1 MQGYDKCHSPA
12 LVLNYLDRL
21 IVEIERYN
29 EILMKSVT
37 DMLAGRTSVRRYER
51 EAISPEDMT
60 CIYEAIRNTPTSYNG
75 QQFSVIDVDDQAL
88 KEQIY
93 ELTGQK
99 QIKTCNRFLLFCID
113 YHKMTVLARRKGV
126 EMPPFTDTVDG
137 LIVGCVDAALAM
149 MSAVAVAESLGLG
162 ACCIGYARTAA
173 PARLA
178 EMLRLPKGVFVV
190 CGLTLGIPR
199 EHPDLKPKQP
209 ASLLIHHNS
218 YRDDDMLGELM
229 DYDALV
235 HEYNMTRSGSK
246 TDHDWCSHIVDYYRE
261 AMGYHLKDVLK
272 ERGFDIKD

>member
-1 MQGYDKCHSPA
+1 MKT
-12 LVLNYLDRL
+12 VT
-21 IVEIERYN
+21 
-29 EILMKSVT
+29 EIL
-37 DMLAGRTSVRRYER
+37 AGARVCGGMSARQSAPKR
-51 EAISPEDMT
+51 MT

-75 QQFSVIDVDDQAL
+75 QQFSVIDIDDQVI

-113 YHKMTVLARRKGV
+113 YNKMTVLAARKGV
-126 EMPPFTDTVDG
+126 EMPPFTDTADG

-162 ACCIGYARTAA
+162 ACCIGYARTVA
-173 PARLA
+173 PRQLA
-178 EMLRLPKGVFVV
+178 ELLRLPKGVFVV

-218 YRDDDMLGELM
+218 YRDDDMLGELL

-235 HEYNMTRSGSK
+235 QEYNMTRSGSK

-261 AMGYHLKDVLK
+261 AMGYHLKDALR
-272 ERGFDIKD
+272 ERGFDIKE